1 MKISFWQ
8 KLISYIKDIE
18 IETISSE
25 FNPVLSVCIKNGR
38 YQLCTEEAVYSYA
51 DKYDNFRISFE
62 KIDFSKQKV
71 DKLLLLGLGLG
82 SIPVMLEKNFQFD
95 FQYTAVEIDD
105 SVIYLADKYVLHDL
119 KSPISVIQADADIF
133 MQQHEE
139 QYDMIAMDVFDSD
152 VVPENFESF
161 SFLQNLKSCLSANGF
176 VIYNRL
182 AVTPQ
187 DRRESLKFFE
197 EQFKVIFPNAI
208 MMNILGNYML
218 ISEEKVLKQA
228 PK

>member
-1 MKISFWQ
+1 MKISFGH
-8 KLISYIKDIE
+8 KILSYFKDVE

-51 DKYDNFRISFE
+51 DKYDNFRLSFD
-62 KIDFSKQKV
+62 KINFQHLEMDNV
-71 DKLLLLGLGLG
+71 LLLGLGLG
-82 SIPVMLEKNFQFD
+82 SIPFMLEKNYQYD
-95 FQYTAVEIDD
+95 FQYTAVEIDE
-105 SVIYLADKYVLHDL
+105 SVIYLAEKYVLSDL
-119 KSPISVIQADADIF
+119 KSPITVIQADADIF
-133 MQQHEE
+133 MQQHDEC
-139 QYDMIAMDVFDSD
+139 YDMIAMDVFDSD

-161 SFLQNLKSCLSANGF
+161 SFLKNLKSCLSANGF

-187 DRRESLKFFE
+187 DRRESRQFFE
-197 EQFKVIFPNAI
+197 DQFKVIFPNAI

-218 ISEEKVLKQA
+218 ISEEKVLK
-228 PK
+228 

>member
-1 MKISFWQ
+1 MKISSWQ

-18 IETISSE
+18 IETISSD

-51 DKYDNFRISFE
+51 DKYDNFRLSFD
-62 KIDFSKQKV
+62 KIDFTKNKV
-71 DKLLLLGLGLG
+71 ERVLLLGLGLG
-82 SIPVMLEKNFQFD
+82 SIPFMLEKNYQFD
-95 FQYTAVEIDD
+95 FQYTAVEIDE

-139 QYDMIAMDVFDSD
+139 KYDMIAMDVFDSD
-152 VVPENFESF
+152 VVPENFESLD
-161 SFLQNLKSCLSANGF
+161 FLINLKSCLSANGF

-187 DRRESLKFFE
+187 DRRESLMFYE

-208 MMNILGNYML
+208 MINILGNYML
-218 ISEEKVLKQA
+218 ISEEKVLK
-228 PK
+228 